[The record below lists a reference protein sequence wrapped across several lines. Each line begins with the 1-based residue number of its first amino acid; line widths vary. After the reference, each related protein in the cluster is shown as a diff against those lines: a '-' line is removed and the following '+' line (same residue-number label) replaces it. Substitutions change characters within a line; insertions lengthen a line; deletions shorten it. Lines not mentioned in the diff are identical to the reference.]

1 MTLHP
6 DTVVVIT
13 GASSGIG
20 RATAHAFAR
29 RGVRIVLASRNPQA
43 LAAVAD
49 ECAELGGKTLVVPT
63 DVGDAQAVQ
72 ALADAAIRAFGR
84 IDVWFNNVG
93 VGAIGRFEETP
104 MAAHR
109 QVVESNLLGH
119 MHGAHAVVPH
129 FRQRRQGI
137 LINMISLGGLVSA
150 PYAGSYIASKF
161 GLHGFS
167 ESLRAELSD
176 LPEVHVCAV
185 YPAFVDTP
193 GVGHGANY
201 SGRRVRPPPPLT
213 DPLEVAEV
221 VVGLARRPRSMVG
234 IGAPVMPGRLAHA
247 IAPDLLGRGTRWL
260 MDRAFER
267 AGPAQPVDG
276 NLFEASR
283 GNDIQGGFRKGSSAS
298 RAVAATALVGAALL
312 ALRALRR

>member
-1 MTLHP
+1 MTRP
-6 DTVVVIT
+6 VPPVVVIT

-29 RGVRIVLASRNPQA
+29 QGARVVLASRNPAA
-43 LAAVAD
+43 LATVAG
-49 ECAELGGKTLVVPT
+49 ECADLGGETRVVPT
-63 DVGDAQAVQ
+63 DVTDAQAVQ

-93 VGAIGRFEETP
+93 VGTIGRFEDTP
-104 MAAHR
+104 MASHR
-109 QVVESNLLGH
+109 RVVEANLLGH

-129 FRQRRQGI
+129 FRARGKGI
-137 LINMISLGGLVSA
+137 LINMISLGGLIPA
-150 PYAGSYIASKF
+150 PYAGSYVASKF

-213 DPLEVAEV
+213 DPLAVADIV
-221 VVGLARRPRSMVG
+221 VALARRPRPMVG
-234 IGAPVMPGRLAHA
+234 IGAPVLPGRLAHA
-247 IAPDLLGRGTRWL
+247 VAPDLLGRGTRWL

-276 NLFEASR
+276 NLFEPSR
-283 GNDIQGGFRKGSSAS
+283 GTDIQGGFRQGSPVAG
-298 RAVAATALVGAALL
+298 AVAATALVGAALL